1 MVDQTTGN
9 QSRAA
14 TILVESKI
22 CDGSVEH
29 EFWHTGV
36 ANLTVVSSRLQVAYG
51 IRMKWLCRP
60 NRMVMRANEEVTK
73 ERVASM
79 IERVG

>member
-36 ANLTVVSSRLQVAYG
+36 ANLAVVSSRLTEELSTLQVTIY
-51 IRMKWLCRP
+51 
-60 NRMVMRANEEVTK
+60 TTDH
-73 ERVASM
+73 VAMQPESGT
-79 IERVG
+79 VGDSQSHQL